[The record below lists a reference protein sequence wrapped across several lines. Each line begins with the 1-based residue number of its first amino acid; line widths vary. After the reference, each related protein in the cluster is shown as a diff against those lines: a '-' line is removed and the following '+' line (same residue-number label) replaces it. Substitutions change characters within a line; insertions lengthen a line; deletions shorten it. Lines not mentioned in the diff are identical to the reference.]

1 MTIISLVV
9 SIFSARYCQV
19 MYFPLIKGLG
29 EERAEEAKSYAIS
42 HPEFFVKKERDLE
55 IGGQYR
61 VLEEAYR
68 RTGHWWQIAK
78 SEWGTVGVPT
88 AEYFAFLDENIAEK
102 TRWASAVI
110 LTHFS
115 LMV

>member
-1 MTIISLVV
+1 M
-9 SIFSARYCQV
+9 
-19 MYFPLIKGLG
+19 PLMKDLG

-42 HPEFFVKKERDLE
+42 HPEFFAKKDRDLE

-68 RTGHWWQIAK
+68 RTGHRWQIAK
-78 SEWGTVGVPT
+78 SEWGTVGVST
-88 AEYFAFLDENIAEK
+88 AEYFAFLDENIVEK
-102 TRWASAVI
+102 TRWASTVI
-110 LTHFS
+110 LTPFS